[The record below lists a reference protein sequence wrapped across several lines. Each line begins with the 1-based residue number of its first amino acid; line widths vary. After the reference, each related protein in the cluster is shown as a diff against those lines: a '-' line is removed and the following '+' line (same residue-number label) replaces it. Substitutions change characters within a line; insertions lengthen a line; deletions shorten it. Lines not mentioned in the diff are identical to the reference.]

1 MNSLLHRM
9 IPALLS
15 LSLPFSVQAAETD
28 EPDMPMSETMTQV
41 QPETVPTEDK
51 VSATTE
57 TPTDQA
63 ITPDT
68 AEATEPLPMAAS
80 PMEPQ
85 PEATE
90 TATLEAGAITAE
102 EEPVDDSFTIATFE
116 IEGNLL
122 LPVETI
128 EKNLQKF
135 VGESRSRDDLFS
147 IRYAI
152 IKLYRSHDLDGVAV
166 AIPTTGEAGTVMV
179 KIFEDDIDAY
189 PQQAVV
195 QPDHQQQ
202 AAPEDLAATAP
213 PAEPAPAAKA
223 AKAKAATG
231 PQTYAIK
238 LDPVEKPAVVVL
250 PEPEPELTVEAE
262 SAAPADMPEST
273 ATVENL
279 LAANE
284 SAETAAAEIKEP
296 ITQKATPETVV
307 NNDAKEVIVA
317 SSPSPKVKPADTV
330 VETTAPI
337 EKANTVAKS
346 AAKPELKATATTAKA
361 ATPKMEKAKERAAVN
376 IAHAK
381 AEKANAARAKI
392 EKVKAEKAKAA
403 AAKAEAVKEAAAEE
417 VAVTPILD
425 AQQGTFNISSFEVYG
440 NSLVTT
446 EAIQKRLQ
454 PYIGAGKSYA
464 DLVDAKQQISQL
476 YRNKGRRMV
485 AVGMPARIFGEAIPV
500 RIYEAKR

>member
-51 VSATTE
+51 VSATAE

-135 VGESRSRDDLFS
+135 VGESKSRDDLFS

-202 AAPEDLAATAP
+202 AATEDLAATAP

-250 PEPEPELTVEAE
+250 PEPESELTVEA
-262 SAAPADMPEST
+262 EST

-279 LAANE
+279 LAENKP
-284 SAETAAAEIKEP
+284 SETAAAEIKEP

-307 NNDAKEVIVA
+307 NSDAKEVIVA

-361 ATPKMEKAKERAAVN
+361 ATPKMEKAKEAVAKDRVAVN

-417 VAVTPILD
+417 VALTPILD